1 MTAAIILTNDQFHA
15 LKTSLPN
22 QAINQVEQRTQKLNL
37 LNSIKKAD
45 FDKWQRL
52 DPDMK
57 KCLDYFCWLSAEL
70 GFNFA
75 SHNHIA
81 ERYGI
86 NERSFRRRLKDL
98 LELNVIKKAYRR
110 NPNGNS
116 LGKPV
121 YVFTAHPNFNQIA
134 SFIPELVQED
144 VQEGNVEIL
153 TESKEME
160 PKSVSTNIS
169 PIFKQEN
176 ANNYIANVDVSTLEN
191 LKNSQDEKEIAY
203 HMFLYKKA
211 ETEKYGRSIDN
222 PKAFFR
228 KVMDSFLNKALY
240 EKEEHEK
247 HKLHEE
253 MYSSLRSNEPVPEY
267 PNIDWLNDDVSALP
281 VMETPSGLPRAF
293 RESIYPSNKRVELPI
308 ASREPIPAGSFTD
321 RDSFRREALR
331 ANSSNYMPELPMVR
345 RPFESSS

>member
-22 QAINQVEQRTQKLNL
+22 QAVNQAQQRKQKLDL
-37 LNSIKKAD
+37 LDSLKKVYS
-45 FDKWQRL
+45 DKWQRL
-52 DPDMK
+52 SENMK

-70 GFNFA
+70 GFIYA
-75 SHNHIA
+75 SHNHIG

-86 NERSFRRRLKDL
+86 NERSLRRRLKDL
-98 LELNVIKKAYRR
+98 LDLNVIKKAYRR

-121 YVFTAHPNFNQIA
+121 YVFTAHPNFTQIA
-134 SFIPELVQED
+134 SFIPELVQER
-144 VQEGNVEIL
+144 VQEENVEIT
-153 TESKEME
+153 TESKDAE
-160 PKSVSTNIS
+160 PNSVSTNIS
-169 PIFKQEN
+169 PFFKQES
-176 ANNYIANVDVSTLEN
+176 ANNYIVNVDMSTLEN
-191 LKNSQDEKEIAY
+191 LKKSQDEKEIAY

-240 EKEEHEK
+240 EKEEHDK

-281 VMETPSGLPRAF
+281 VMETPSGLPKAF
-293 RESIYPSNKRVELPI
+293 RESQYTPVQSVELPI
-308 ASREPIPAGSFTD
+308 ASGEGTLAESFTD
-321 RDSFRREALR
+321 RDGFRREALSVNR
-331 ANSSNYMPELPMVR
+331 IDYMPVLPKFR
-345 RPFESSS
+345 RPFE